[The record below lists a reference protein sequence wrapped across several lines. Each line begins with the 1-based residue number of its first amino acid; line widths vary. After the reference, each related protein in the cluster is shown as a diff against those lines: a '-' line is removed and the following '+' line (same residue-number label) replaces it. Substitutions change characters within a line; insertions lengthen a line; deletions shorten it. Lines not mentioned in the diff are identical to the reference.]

1 MTNINTECD
10 IKTTVI
16 DSICGS
22 GKTSYA
28 IQLMNDSYQ
37 SGTDAFIENED
48 SGYIDKRDKFIY
60 VTPFLDETERVK
72 REAIIDIITP
82 MNRPTKYHDVKRLVS
97 YGESIVMTHELFGRL
112 TIDILSEIEMQGYT
126 LIMDEVANVLQQV
139 DISKR
144 EIEMLVDAKAIEID
158 EESGQVEWID
168 EDYDT
173 RDSKRF
179 KDIKTLAE
187 KHNLYIER
195 NTAMFWT
202 MDVESFS
209 CFDKVYILTYLF
221 DGQIQKYYY
230 DVNNLEYEKK
240 AVIKQD
246 DKYVLKEYNINEE
259 PRDEIAS
266 VLNIY
271 EDYKSTSGKKS
282 ILNSNYAKDDNQWTL
297 SSGWFNKASNK
308 EIEQLN
314 KNLNTFFSTRY
325 STPNKQLFWTTKKSV
340 AHKLSNGKT
349 KINKNDDRTKDNF
362 LSLNARATNEY
373 RDRTSVAYVYNR
385 FMNPMEKSF
394 FHSRGVSVNEDML
407 AQSDLI
413 QFLFRGCI
421 RKGEVMNCYIPAKRM
436 RDLLYDWL
444 EYND

>member
-1 MTNINTECD
+1 MTNIDTECD
-10 IKTTVI
+10 TKTTVI
-16 DSICGS
+16 DSVCGS

-37 SGTDAFIENED
+37 SGTDVFIENED
-48 SGYIDKRDKFIY
+48 GGYIDKRDKFIY
-60 VTPFLDETERVK
+60 VTPFLNEAERVK

-97 YGESIVMTHELFGRL
+97 YGESIVMTHELFARL

-144 EIEMLVDAKAIEID
+144 EIEMLVDAKSIEID

-173 RDSKRF
+173 KDSKRF

-230 DVNNLEYEKK
+230 DINDLEYEKK
-240 AVIKQD
+240 AVIKQG
-246 DKYVLKEYNINEE
+246 DKYILKEYNVSEE
-259 PRDEIAS
+259 PRDEVGELLS
-266 VLNIY
+266 IY
-271 EDYKSTSGKKS
+271 EDYESKTGRKSK
-282 ILNSNYAKDDNQWTL
+282 LNSNYANEVSKWTL
-297 SSGWFNKASNK
+297 SSGWFEKASN
-308 EIEQLN
+308 EQINQLN
-314 KNLNTFFSTRY
+314 KNLYSFFKNRC
-325 STPNKQLFWTTKKSV
+325 STPNKRLFWTAKKSI
-340 AHKLSNGKT
+340 APKLVNGKT

-362 LSLNARATNEY
+362 LPLNARATNEY
-373 RDRTSVAYVYNR
+373 RDRTAMAYVYNR

-421 RKGEVMNCYIPAKRM
+421 RNNETMNCYIPSKRM
-436 RDLLYDWL
+436 RELLYDWL
-444 EYND
+444 EYK